1 MSEAR
6 TRVAA
11 AVRRGVAFASAPAA
25 AAQRSGPVGVLDVGT
40 SKVCCYVVRARPPG
54 DGRGAILLGR
64 GYQLA
69 EGLRAGEVV
78 DAEAAETSILAVVHE
93 AEQQA
98 GLTLRNLVLAVGG
111 CQPRSS
117 WHQLSLQLAGRAVAE
132 GDVGRLLARGRAEA
146 AAAGR
151 AVLHMVPLEV
161 GLDGGAPLRDARGL
175 VGQRLDL
182 LAHAVSVASGPLGNL
197 LACLERCHLA
207 ARGVVAASYAAGLA
221 CLAEDE
227 RERGCL
233 LIDMGGG
240 STSLAHFAGGRLAL
254 VEQVPYGGEHV
265 TRDLAWGLSTG
276 RQHAERIKNL
286 FGGVQW
292 RSCDDNTRIEVPL
305 FGDHPELPTGE
316 VPRTRITQI
325 IRARIEEIFLL
336 AQDKLREHVDFLER
350 QPPRSIVLTGGA
362 SQLEGIDELAQE
374 MFGLPTRRGR
384 PELVEGTQ
392 GFESE
397 PCCATASGA
406 AALSLGEAASAVDGA
421 AGWDDAGRP
430 ALAGSP
436 LVRVG
441 RWLRQSF

>member
-1 MSEAR
+1 VSEAG

-11 AVRRGVAFASAPAA
+11 AVRRGVALTGTPAA
-25 AAQRSGPVGVLDVGT
+25 RSGPVGVLDVGT
-40 SKVCCYVVRARPPG
+40 SKVCCYVVRARPG
-54 DGRGAILLGR
+54 GGQGGAAELLGR

-98 GLTLRNLVLAVGG
+98 GLTLRDLVVAVGG

-117 WHQLSLQLAGRAVAE
+117 WHRLSLQLGGRAVAE
-132 GDVGRLLARGRAEA
+132 GDVGRLLDRGRAEA
-146 AAAGR
+146 AASGR

-161 GLDGGAPLRDARGL
+161 GLDGGGALRDARGL
-175 VGQRLDL
+175 VGQHLDV
-182 LAHAVSVASGPLGNL
+182 LAHAVSVASGPLGNI
-197 LACLERCHLA
+197 LACLDRCHIGV
-207 ARGVVAASYAAGLA
+207 RGVVAASYAAGLA

-233 LIDMGGG
+233 LVDMGGG

-350 QPPRSIVLTGGA
+350 QPPRSMVLTGGA

-374 MFGLPTRRGR
+374 MFGIPVRRGR
-384 PELVEGTQ
+384 PELVEGAN

-406 AALSLGEAASAVDGA
+406 AALSLGEGGGDGIGWGE
-421 AGWDDAGRP
+421 AGGLALP
-430 ALAGSP
+430 ASP